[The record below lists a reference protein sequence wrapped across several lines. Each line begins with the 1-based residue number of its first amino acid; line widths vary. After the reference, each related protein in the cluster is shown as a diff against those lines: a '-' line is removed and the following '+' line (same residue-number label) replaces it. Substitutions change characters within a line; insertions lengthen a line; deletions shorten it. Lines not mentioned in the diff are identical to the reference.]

1 MISYG
6 LIALECIIMG
16 MIRKRAKSISAMNM
30 SVVLTMNANT
40 TLLRY
45 VSRFRYSINAGSVEG
60 REKTDC
66 YRDGELRSR
75 YTQRDSTARDRGV
88 GSRCPI
94 LDKELDQT

>member
-45 VSRFRYSINAGSVEG
+45 VSRFRYRSTQDLWRVE
-60 REKTDC
+60 RKPIATV
-66 YRDGELRSR
+66 
-75 YTQRDSTARDRGV
+75 TAN
-88 GSRCPI
+88 
-94 LDKELDQT
+94 